1 MVKTNKRMTDEEM
14 RIQEEHDYQIVKQ
27 EIEGRNNNYT
37 VTRTDDYTCYDAV
50 IDKDVDN
57 TYLEIKERWETNSTD
72 YPYYLINK
80 DKVDNLRRKCKEDY
94 SDGYIAY
101 LLKDCFYLFDIQN
114 CYTTEEKEVNNPIK
128 GKRTEINYRLFP
140 STGKKFTYLYSQK

>member
-1 MVKTNKRMTDEEM
+1 MTKEEM

-37 VTRTDDYTCYDAV
+37 VTRTDDYTCYDAI

-57 TYLEIKERWETNSTD
+57 TYLEIKERWETTSSD

-80 DKVDNLRRKCKEDY
+80 YKVDNLRRKCKEDF
-94 SDGYIAY
+94 SNGYIVY
-101 LLKDCFYLFDIQN
+101 LLKDCFYLFDIN
-114 CYTTEEKEVNNPIK
+114 NGYTTEEREVNNPIK
-128 GKRTEINYRLFP
+128 GKRLEINYRLFP
-140 STGKKFTYLYSQK
+140 STGKKLSYLYSQK

>member
-1 MVKTNKRMTDEEM
+1 MTDEEM

-37 VTRTDDYTCYDAV
+37 VTRTDDYTCYDAI

-57 TYLEIKERWETNSTD
+57 TYLEIKERWETTSEI

-94 SDGYIAY
+94 TDGYIVY
-101 LLKDCFYLFDIQN
+101 LFKDCFYLFDIQN
-114 CYTTEEKEVNNPIK
+114 GYTTEEKEVNNPIK
-128 GKRTEINYRLFP
+128 GKRTEVSYRLFP
-140 STGKKFTYLYSQK
+140 ATGKKMSYLYSQK

>member
-1 MVKTNKRMTDEEM
+1 MTDEEM

-50 IDKDVDN
+50 IDKDTNN
-57 TYLEIKERWETNSTD
+57 TYLEIKERRGTTSTD

-80 DKVDNLRRKCKEDY
+80 DKVDNLRRKCKEDF
-94 SDGYIAY
+94 SNGYIVY
-101 LLKDCFYLFDIQN
+101 LLKDCFYLFDIN
-114 CYTTEEKEVNNPIK
+114 NGYTTEEKEVNNPIK
-128 GKRTEINYRLFP
+128 GKRTEVSYRLFP
-140 STGKKFTYLYSQK
+140 ATGKKLFYLYSNK

>member
-1 MVKTNKRMTDEEM
+1 MTDEEM

-57 TYLEIKERWETNSTD
+57 TYLEIKERWETTSEN

-80 DKVDNLRRKCKEDY
+80 DKVDNLRRKCKEDF
-94 SDGYIAY
+94 SNGYIVY
-101 LLKDCFYLFDIQN
+101 LLKDCFYLFDIN
-114 CYTTEEKEVNNPIK
+114 NGYTTEEREVMNPIK
-128 GKRTEINYRLFP
+128 GIRKEIELSLFKIN
-140 STGKKFTYLYSQK
+140 SILSML

>member
-1 MVKTNKRMTDEEM
+1 MGKTNKRMTDEEM
-14 RIQEEHDYQIVKQ
+14 RIQEEHDYKIVKQ

-37 VTRTDDYTCYDAV
+37 VTRTDDYTCYDAI

-57 TYLEIKERWETNSTD
+57 TYLEIKERWGTNSSD

-94 SDGYIAY
+94 TDGYIAY

-114 CYTTEEKEVNNPIK
+114 GYTTEEKEVNNPIK
-128 GKRTEINYRLFP
+128 GRRTEVCYRLFP
-140 STGKKFTYLYSQK
+140 ATGKKMQYLYSK

>member
-1 MVKTNKRMTDEEM
+1 MTDEEM

-57 TYLEIKERWETNSTD
+57 TYLEIKERWETTSEN

-80 DKVDNLRRKCKEDY
+80 DKVDNLRRKCKEDF
-94 SDGYIAY
+94 SNGYIVY
-101 LLKDCFYLFDIQN
+101 LLKDCFYLFDIN
-114 CYTTEEKEVNNPIK
+114 NGYTTEEREVMNPIK
-128 GKRTEINYRLFP
+128 GIRKEINYRLFP
-140 STGKKFTYLYSQK
+140 STGKKLSYLYSK